1 MDQRLRT
8 RESEINTLRDRQ
20 HISADLIYSP
30 ASSSAPSLSDA
41 AFNTSRPPIEFPAS
55 PTPLVTRSRPVL
67 DQLPTSDSDM
77 ILARRLAEARTW
89 VPAEEDSESYGSE
102 KVRLLQASFG
112 TDRSAAALVRDV
124 FDGLPGTFRAM
135 LRVWPSDS
143 SLDHLYS
150 EMREWEPIWRQVFP
164 HFRRQTSS
172 VSAPHPVISIQTAV
186 SSPGSAIE
194 ETDDAGPARPP
205 SNAVLTHPGT
215 TRADTKTVALKVTA
229 PQSTSVSASV
239 LTSSSAD
246 ALTAAAS
253 TSTTSYPTSTSV
265 GSTAIL
271 SAPSSATAQKPATS
285 SCVPSEDDLLEAR
298 TMRSATIAALPPEHT
313 SVSTSVLYKAATSPL
328 LSPQS
333 LPLTNIAPT
342 HTTPPSTTPSPLV
355 PTETDDHARQL
366 LPLEDNI
373 SAVDTCTGA
382 INTNTEPIGSDI
394 NSPEVTSVLTSGPTS
409 GLGAPND
416 QVPGEVVTTSSTL
429 ERSRCSLDSAF
440 IAIQRMRSA
449 WMKARR
455 DAQYV
460 QKTRSLDI
468 ALCRLRVASE
478 QLRNKS
484 MSNSAAL
491 PPSPLQSH
499 HSAAC
504 PHPASTVRES
514 LPRTPTFSRSTALAS
529 SEVQGRSFTTR
540 PVLLPA
546 IPLQSPPAYFFAP
559 LHALHH
565 IIITIAFQIINSSH
579 AYINNYQPQLLSPS
593 LAPLCSALP
602 PLHFR

>member
-112 TDRSAAALVRDV
+112 TDRPAAALVRDV
-124 FDGLPGTFRAM
+124 FD
-135 LRVWPSDS
+135 
-143 SLDHLYS
+143 
-150 EMREWEPIWRQVFP
+150 
-164 HFRRQTSS
+164 
-172 VSAPHPVISIQTAV
+172 APHPVISIQTAV

-416 QVPGEVVTTSSTL
+416 QVPG
-429 ERSRCSLDSAF
+429 R
-440 IAIQRMRSA
+440 
-449 WMKARR
+449 
-455 DAQYV
+455 
-460 QKTRSLDI
+460 
-468 ALCRLRVASE
+468 
-478 QLRNKS
+478 
-484 MSNSAAL
+484 
-491 PPSPLQSH
+491 
-499 HSAAC
+499 
-504 PHPASTVRES
+504 
-514 LPRTPTFSRSTALAS
+514 
-529 SEVQGRSFTTR
+529 
-540 PVLLPA
+540 
-546 IPLQSPPAYFFAP
+546 
-559 LHALHH
+559 
-565 IIITIAFQIINSSH
+565 
-579 AYINNYQPQLLSPS
+579 
-593 LAPLCSALP
+593 
-602 PLHFR
+602 